1 MQTSRLLKT
10 ASMICL
16 LAFVSV
22 NLISCG
28 EDEGGN
34 DPRIPVVLSFSPDSG
49 EPGDNVTITGTDLN
63 DATGVTI
70 GDVNAV
76 IVSNSSTEVVATVPE
91 GASTGK
97 INVSTAG
104 GVGQSAGDFTV
115 IVIGAATVSSVSPI
129 SGQVGDNI
137 TVTGTD
143 MATVS
148 SVKVGD
154 IEATVVGTTDET
166 VEFTI
171 PEGAEI
177 GATSLTI
184 TNTGGT
190 TTTSTDAVEF
200 YVFKT
205 NADLMMTFD
214 GEQTGIFTGSPDPEE
229 STIYG
234 TSDDATVQSEAAA
247 LPEAIDGNF
256 FQFEGYSSTDI
267 SGNYA
272 TIVQNTSALPAGTY
286 AEFLAGASENDIY
299 FNIQINVGD
308 LPADYDGALF
318 GLRFRFDGDDYEFT
332 PTPTELTELGFA
344 ADDNGWW
351 NLSIPATLFDDDAAL
366 GTFAFTDLQ
375 RVGVAVRRNYG
386 SGGTAGQQV
395 TEADG
400 GVFYSQSV
408 DNVIVTVGGPY
419 SY

>member
-1 MQTSRLLKT
+1 
-10 ASMICL
+10 
-16 LAFVSV
+16 
-22 NLISCG
+22 
-28 EDEGGN
+28 
-34 DPRIPVVLSFSPDSG
+34 

-234 TSDDATVQSEAAA
+234 TSDDATVQS
-247 LPEAIDGNF
+247 
-256 FQFEGYSSTDI
+256 
-267 SGNYA
+267 
-272 TIVQNTSALPAGTY
+272 
-286 AEFLAGASENDIY
+286 
-299 FNIQINVGD
+299 
-308 LPADYDGALF
+308 
-318 GLRFRFDGDDYEFT
+318 
-332 PTPTELTELGFA
+332 
-344 ADDNGWW
+344 
-351 NLSIPATLFDDDAAL
+351 
-366 GTFAFTDLQ
+366 
-375 RVGVAVRRNYG
+375 
-386 SGGTAGQQV
+386 
-395 TEADG
+395 
-400 GVFYSQSV
+400 
-408 DNVIVTVGGPY
+408 
-419 SY
+419 